1 MANGLINFWPI
12 VNDTKDIISGA
23 NLYNGYKAK
32 LTYDRFNNSD
42 SALDLALG
50 YYQIPAGFYFN
61 YNFTMTAWVYVRS
74 LGVYSR
80 IFDFGNGLYSKN
92 VLLCYMQSNIPRL
105 ALGNANTGSTGIS
118 VSYSP
123 FNLKQW
129 YYFAATYDGKY
140 GKLYVNGSLV
150 SSAVGGKPDNVLRAT
165 NYVGRS
171 NNWQAGDTNADG
183 LFDDL
188 RIYNR
193 ALSAQEI
200 LDLMAL

>member
-1 MANGLINFWPI
+1 
-12 VNDTKDIISGA
+12 
-23 NLYNGYKAK
+23 
-32 LTYDRFNNSD
+32 
-42 SALDLALG
+42 
-50 YYQIPAGFYFN
+50 
-61 YNFTMTAWVYVRS
+61 
-74 LGVYSR
+74 
-80 IFDFGNGLYSKN
+80 
-92 VLLCYMQSNIPRL
+92 MQSNIPRL